1 VTTAAPDIQRENRTL
16 GLKLALIV
24 PVMLLFCASLVPLYR
39 VICEQLGIT
48 QSRLIGGSGNSQVDT
63 SRTLSIEL
71 LATRNQNMGWHFEP
85 LQRNIRIHP
94 GELTTVMYRVT
105 NPFDKPM
112 VGKAVYSVLPP
123 EAGRK
128 VEKFQCFCF
137 SEQTLGPGET
147 RDMPIVFRI
156 GADVD
161 KSVDTV
167 SFSYTFFDVTPAEK
181 TVAGE
186 ASAKSGG

>member
-1 VTTAAPDIQRENRTL
+1 MSAAATSEIRRENRAL

-24 PVMLLFCASLVPLYR
+24 PVMLVFCASMVPLYR

-48 QSRLIGGSGNSQVDT
+48 QSRVIAGSGNTQIDT
-63 SRTLSIEL
+63 SRTLTVEL

-85 LQRNIRIHP
+85 LQRSVRIHP

-128 VEKFQCFCF
+128 VEKLQCFCF
-137 SEQTLGPGET
+137 SDQTLGPGET
-147 RDMPIVFRI
+147 RDMPIVFRVT
-156 GADVD
+156 ADVD
-161 KSVDTV
+161 EAVDTV
-167 SFSYTFFDVTPAEK
+167 SFSYTFFDVTAERGAVEK
-181 TVAGE
+181 G
-186 ASAKSGG
+186 SGS

>member
-1 VTTAAPDIQRENRTL
+1 MSTTTSSDIQRENRTL

-24 PVMLLFCASLVPLYR
+24 PVMLVFCASLVPLYR

-48 QSRLIGGSGNSQVDT
+48 QSRVIAGAGNTQVDL
-63 SRTLSIEL
+63 SRKLTVEL
-71 LATRNQNMGWHFEP
+71 LASRNQNMGWHFEP
-85 LQRNIRIHP
+85 LQRSVRVHP

-105 NPFDKPM
+105 NPYDKPM

-128 VEKFQCFCF
+128 VEKLQCFCF
-137 SEQTLGPGET
+137 SDQTLGPGET

-156 GADVD
+156 RSDVD
-161 KSVDTV
+161 QAVDTV
-167 SFSYTFFDVTPAEK
+167 SFSYTFFDVTAER
-181 TVAGE
+181 
-186 ASAKSGG
+186 GGKGG

>member
-1 VTTAAPDIQRENRTL
+1 MNAATTEIDRENRAL

-48 QSRLIGGSGNSQVDT
+48 QSRVVGASKNTQVDL
-63 SRTLSIEL
+63 SRTLSVEL
-71 LATRNQNMGWHFEP
+71 LANRNGGLGWKFEP
-85 LQRNIRIHP
+85 LQRNVKIHP

-105 NPFDKPM
+105 NPFDRPM

-128 VEKFQCFCF
+128 VEKLQCFCF

-156 GADVD
+156 TADVD
-161 KSVDTV
+161 AAVDTV
-167 SFSYTFFDVTPAEK
+167 SFSYTFFDVTPKE
-181 TVAGE
+181 GN
-186 ASAKSGG
+186 KS

>member
-1 VTTAAPDIQRENRTL
+1 MTATTSPDIQRENRTL

-24 PVMLLFCASLVPLYR
+24 PVMLVFCASLVPLYR

-48 QSRLIGGSGNSQVDT
+48 QSRVITGAGNTQVDT
-63 SRTLSIEL
+63 SRTLTVEL
-71 LATRNQNMGWHFEP
+71 LATRNRNMGWNFEP
-85 LQRNIRIHP
+85 LQRSVRVHP

-112 VGKAVYSVLPP
+112 VGKAVYSVLPA

-128 VEKFQCFCF
+128 VEKLQCFCF
-137 SEQTLGPGET
+137 SDQTLGPGET

-156 GADVD
+156 RADVD
-161 KSVDTV
+161 ESVDTV
-167 SFSYTFFDVTPAEK
+167 SFSYTFFDVTAERGGK
-181 TVAGE
+181 D
-186 ASAKSGG
+186 SGKGS

>member
-1 VTTAAPDIQRENRTL
+1 MSTATPDIDRENRTL

-48 QSRLIGGSGNSQVDT
+48 QSRVVTASKNTQVDL
-63 SRTLSIEL
+63 SRTLSVEL
-71 LATRNQNMGWHFEP
+71 LANKNGGMGWKFEP
-85 LQRNIRIHP
+85 LQRNVKIHP

-105 NPFDKPM
+105 NPFDRPM
-112 VGKAVYSVLPP
+112 VGKAVYSVLPA

-128 VEKFQCFCF
+128 VEKLQCFCF

-156 GADVD
+156 TSDVD
-161 KSVDTV
+161 SSVDTV
-167 SFSYTFFDVTPAEK
+167 SFSYTFFDVTPKE
-181 TVAGE
+181 G
-186 ASAKSGG
+186 SKS